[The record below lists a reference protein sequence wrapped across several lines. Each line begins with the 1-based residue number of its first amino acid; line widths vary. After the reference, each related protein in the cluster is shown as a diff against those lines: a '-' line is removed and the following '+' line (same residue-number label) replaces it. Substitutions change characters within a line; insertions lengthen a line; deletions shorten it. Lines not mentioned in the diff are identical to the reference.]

1 MHPDTFV
8 EIAKQHLWELDRE
21 AERYRLAR
29 SGSRRTAA
37 RRLWPTLKSVLHAS
51 ARMLEGLAIRRAPQ
65 HRRQCA
71 TTVLD
76 AVPPDCVCVASD
88 GAKHAEDRA

>member
-29 SGSRRTAA
+29 SGSRRTAT

-51 ARMLEGLAIRRAPQ
+51 GRILESLVIRRAPQ

-76 AVPPDCVCVASD
+76 AVPHDCVCVASD
-88 GAKHAEDRA
+88 DARHAGDRA